1 MENPVQ
7 GGGNGPLRALISQP
21 YLLLVLAPTFWGGN
35 MVASRLAVGQV
46 DPYLFLLFRWVGAVL
61 LLVPFV
67 LPQVRRDWRA
77 ISGSIWWLGF
87 YGALGFAGF
96 NMLVYGAAHFTAA
109 VNISIEQAM
118 IPVLVFAGSFIAF
131 RVRARSLQLIGLL
144 LTVIGVI
151 LVATHGEPAR
161 ILNLDVNIGDGMV
174 LGACLLYALYS
185 LTLRYRPAIHWLSF
199 MFMTSVAALLAS
211 LVFLFAFGGG
221 LNTLVSGLPEITAI
235 GWACIAYVMLFP
247 SIVAQ
252 LCYAQGLSIVGPN
265 RASIF
270 INLLPITGTVLSVI
284 VLGESLQPF
293 HLIAAALVITGIG
306 FAEYAIRARP

>member
-7 GGGNGPLRALISQP
+7 GGGNSLIRALISRP

-35 MVASRLAVGQV
+35 MVASRLAVGHV

-77 ISGSIWWLGF
+77 ISGSIWWLAF

-96 NMLVYGAAHFTAA
+96 NMLIYSAAHFTAA

-185 LTLRYRPAIHWLSF
+185 LTLRYRPDIHWLSF
-199 MFMTSVAALLAS
+199 MFATSVAALLAS

-221 LNTLVSGLPEITAI
+221 FGTLVSGLPEITAT

-293 HLIAAALVITGIG
+293 HLIAAALVVTGIG
-306 FAEYAIRARP
+306 FSEYAIRARP

>member
-7 GGGNGPLRALISQP
+7 GGGNGLIRALVSQP

-67 LPQVRRDWRA
+67 LPQVRRDWKA
-77 ISGSIWWLGF
+77 ISGAIWWLAF

-96 NMLVYGAAHFTAA
+96 NMLIYGAAHFTAA
-109 VNISIEQAM
+109 VNISIEQAT

-131 RVRARSLQLIGLL
+131 RVKARALQLIGLA
-144 LTVIGVI
+144 LTVIGVA

-185 LTLRYRPAIHWLSF
+185 LTLRYRPDIHWLSF

-221 LNTLVSGLPEITAI
+221 VDTLASGVPEITVT

-247 SIVAQ
+247 SIIAQ
-252 LCYAQGLSIVGPN
+252 LCYAQGLSLVGPN

-293 HLIAAALVITGIG
+293 HLLAAALVVTGIA
-306 FAEYAIRARP
+306 FSEYAIRARS